1 MLALGLRADFGC
13 GIVGTDITIH
23 VRMELFD
30 ELDAPVER
38 VCGLN
43 ICSPFSPVLEDK
55 NFPHPEDIVAAV
67 KRVLNK

>member
-1 MLALGLRADFGC
+1 MIERLGELADGGNLE
-13 GIVGTDITIH
+13 
-23 VRMELFD
+23 ELFD

>member
-43 ICSPFSPVLEDK
+43 ISSPFSPVLEDE
-55 NFPHPEDIVAAV
+55 NFPHPETIVAAA